1 MKNKFRVVI
10 LGSDI
15 NAYYMARNFHEEY
28 GIKAHL
34 MVKTP
39 MLFTSTSKIVTS
51 EIVPGLWEKKP
62 FLEALNNYANNHKGE
77 KILLVASNDNYV
89 RLIVENKKELEKNY
103 TFNYPSLKIVNNLL
117 IKENF
122 YEFAKKYDID
132 IPKTYIY
139 TCLKEEIK
147 ESKIKSF
154 RYPLILKPSDG
165 IKYHD
170 HEFKG
175 QAKVYKIK
183 DFKELKQVI
192 KDIEKSGYDDN
203 LIIQEF
209 IPGDDS
215 MLFDSIFYC
224 STDKKVQLMSFA
236 QIGLQEHTPTGIGN
250 CTVLVNGFNEFN
262 NTDDIKNKLIKFLEK
277 IGYQGAAEF
286 DLKYDIR
293 DKKFKVFEINPRQAR
308 SSYYLTACGYN
319 LAKYLVDDL
328 IYHKK
333 KKFHFIDEEMVLS
346 FVPKKVIRDYIS
358 NEKLQ
363 KKIQELIKQKKFTRP
378 LRYKKDCG
386 LKRMA
391 WLYIRDRNYIKKY
404 QENEW

>member
-170 HEFKG
+170 HECKG
-175 QAKVYKIK
+175 QAKVYKI
-183 DFKELKQVI
+183 
-192 KDIEKSGYDDN
+192 N
-203 LIIQEF
+203 
-209 IPGDDS
+209 
-215 MLFDSIFYC
+215 
-224 STDKKVQLMSFA
+224 
-236 QIGLQEHTPTGIGN
+236 
-250 CTVLVNGFNEFN
+250 
-262 NTDDIKNKLIKFLEK
+262 
-277 IGYQGAAEF
+277 
-286 DLKYDIR
+286 
-293 DKKFKVFEINPRQAR
+293 
-308 SSYYLTACGYN
+308 
-319 LAKYLVDDL
+319 
-328 IYHKK
+328 
-333 KKFHFIDEEMVLS
+333 
-346 FVPKKVIRDYIS
+346 
-358 NEKLQ
+358 
-363 KKIQELIKQKKFTRP
+363 
-378 LRYKKDCG
+378 
-386 LKRMA
+386 
-391 WLYIRDRNYIKKY
+391 
-404 QENEW
+404 